1 MVLVQNAVTKNSILF
16 GDLAVCL
23 SQTVTNAFRYTNTV
37 VICTDRYDVQE
48 SIKCFEILRRR
59 KTFVPKRNIM
69 PENQTLPSNFK
80 EFLMNSKNKCN
91 FVKFLSNFWA
101 SFFRNRLA
109 ESQKLLIGLID
120 VSIIKAQGNN
130 VTIIET
136 LQSDHKESDSRMFIY
151 ARYLVII
158 L

>member
-1 MVLVQNAVTKNSILF
+1 
-16 GDLAVCL
+16 
-23 SQTVTNAFRYTNTV
+23 
-37 VICTDRYDVQE
+37 
-48 SIKCFEILRRR
+48 
-59 KTFVPKRNIM
+59 M

-91 FVKFLSNFWA
+91 FVTLLSDFWA
-101 SFFRNRLA
+101 SFFRHRLA
-109 ESQKLLIGLID
+109 ESQKVLIGLID

-151 ARYLVII
+151 ARYLVNI

>member
-1 MVLVQNAVTKNSILF
+1 MVLVQNAVTQNSILF

-80 EFLMNSKNKCN
+80 EFLI
-91 FVKFLSNFWA
+91 SNFWA